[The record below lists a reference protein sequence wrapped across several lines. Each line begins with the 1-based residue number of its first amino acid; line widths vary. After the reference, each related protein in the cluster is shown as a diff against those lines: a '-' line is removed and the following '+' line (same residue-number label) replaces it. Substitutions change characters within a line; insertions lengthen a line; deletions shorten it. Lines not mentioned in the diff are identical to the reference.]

1 MCFQTSIWLTKTE
14 IVEKHIKKNKSFIV
28 CFWHNR
34 LLIAVCW
41 NWSKEFKYFSGHA
54 DGKIISNAI
63 SYFGI
68 QTITGSSRKN
78 NLSSLKEILKQISND
93 SIIGITPDGPR
104 GPNGQVKKGLISL
117 LKKTNVPVI
126 PLSYSAKFK
135 FSLNTWD
142 KFIFVTPFNKFIAVW
157 GNPFQ
162 FDKNRTLAEN
172 KLILEKEIK
181 RVTMLSDN
189 FEIVM
194 LLLFIDIYQICFFSY
209 LILFFSSFFS
219 FERNYFEYS

>member
-1 MCFQTSIWLTKTE
+1 MIYNSKRKMKRIFKHKYFQLFLGWTISFYLKLCFQTSIWLTKNSE

-34 LLIAVCW
+34 LLMTVFCW
-41 NWSKEFKYFSGHA
+41 KWSKEFRMLISGHA

-68 QTITGSSRKN
+68 KTITGSSRKH
-78 NLSSLKEILKQISND
+78 NLSSLKEILKQINND
-93 SIIGITPDGPR
+93 SIIGITPDGPK
-104 GPNGQVKKGLISL
+104 GPNEEVKKGLISL
-117 LKKTNVPVI
+117 LKKTNVPVL

-135 FSLNTWD
+135 FTLNTWD

-162 FDKNRTLAEN
+162 FDKNKTLAEN

-181 RVTMLSDN
+181 RVTMLSYN
-189 FEIVM
+189 
-194 LLLFIDIYQICFFSY
+194 LS
-209 LILFFSSFFS
+209 
-219 FERNYFEYS
+219 N